1 MLQKGFKLHFDQTSS
16 RLWNQTFRLKKDWR
30 STSQKGRDREAPSI
44 YFPFI
49 RVPKSPAGPALTCP
63 QTSSP
68 HQAAG
73 IAKCSATKQAL
84 PNTTDAEVAK
94 EVRERK

>member
-1 MLQKGFKLHFDQTSS
+1 MPSS
-16 RLWNQTFRLKKDWR
+16 FICPIPGTVRTDSLIQSNIPKADESPPARFMSPFPIPHPISW
-30 STSQKGRDREAPSI
+30 EA
-44 YFPFI
+44 
-49 RVPKSPAGPALTCP
+49 SPAGPALTCP
-63 QTSSP
+63 QTASP

-94 EVRERK
+94 EVGGRK